1 MTIRSSQV
9 APLGGTVWQARAMAT
24 PDQPTSG
31 QQTPEQGAVDQAAAP
46 TAQLDKRKSIILGV
60 IGLAVIVLI
69 FWKVIPQVTG
79 SNYQQAFA
87 NLESMTP
94 IALVIIGITVVAYL
108 LVYGFPFMAA
118 TPGLKYW
125 PSQQINQAA
134 FAISNGV
141 PAGGAFGLAVQYA
154 MLATYRIPG
163 TTATAAITAVGLW
176 SIFVSLGLPI
186 LGVAALTIEGGNSS
200 YNWVAPL
207 GLGILVVII
216 VGFVLIMRSE
226 RLAAAVGRLGNR
238 LINPLRGRIAKLK
251 DLDLVAPIT
260 KFRVDMYDVLR
271 RRWLFLTIAQ
281 VAVIMTQFLIMYA
294 SLRGV
299 EGWDTDGTS
308 PLAAFAAFATSQ
320 IMLMV
325 PITPGGL
332 GTTDALMIALLQSMG
347 VSGSVAQA
355 ADVVWRMASY
365 LPQIIIGIIALILW
379 FRKANKAFAGST
391 KSAA

>member
-1 MTIRSSQV
+1 
-9 APLGGTVWQARAMAT
+9 
-24 PDQPTSG
+24 
-31 QQTPEQGAVDQAAAP
+31 
-46 TAQLDKRKSIILGV
+46 
-60 IGLAVIVLI
+60 
-69 FWKVIPQVTG
+69 
-79 SNYQQAFA
+79 
-87 NLESMTP
+87 
-94 IALVIIGITVVAYL
+94 
-108 LVYGFPFMAA
+108 
-118 TPGLKYW
+118 
-125 PSQQINQAA
+125 
-134 FAISNGV
+134 
-141 PAGGAFGLAVQYA
+141 
-154 MLATYRIPG
+154 MLATYRISG
-163 TTATAAITAVGLW
+163 SSATAAITAVGLW

-186 LGVAALTIEGGNSS
+186 LGVAALSVEGGNSD

-207 GLGILVVII
+207 GLGILIVVI

-226 RLAAAVGRLGNR
+226 RLAVSIGRLANR
-238 LINPLRGRIAKLK
+238 LVNPLRPRIEKLR

-260 KFRVDMYDVLR
+260 KFRSDMYDVLR

-281 VAVIMTQFLIMYA
+281 LAVIMTQFAIMYA

-308 PLAAFAAFATSQ
+308 PLAAFGAFGTSQ

-365 LPQIIIGIIALILW
+365 LPQIIIGILALVLW
-379 FRKANKAFAGST
+379 FRKANRAFAGG
-391 KSAA
+391 AASS

>member
-1 MTIRSSQV
+1 MS
-9 APLGGTVWQARAMAT
+9 T
-24 PDQPTSG
+24 PSDPSDAAAA
-31 QQTPEQGAVDQAAAP
+31 AVAP

-87 NLESMTP
+87 NLKDMTP
-94 IALVIIGITVVAYL
+94 LALVIIAVTVIAYL
-108 LVYGFPFMAA
+108 VVYGFPFMAA
-118 TPGLKYW
+118 TPGLRYGQ
-125 PSQQINQAA
+125 SQQVNQAA

-154 MLATYRIPG
+154 MLATYRISG
-163 TTATAAITAVGLW
+163 SSATAAITAVGLW

-186 LGVAALTIEGGNSS
+186 LGVAALTAEGGNSD

-207 GLGILVVII
+207 GLGILVVVI
-216 VGFVLIMRSE
+216 VGFVVIMRSE
-226 RLAAAVGRLGNR
+226 RLAIAIGRLGNR
-238 LINPLRGRIAKLK
+238 LINPLRGRVARLK
-251 DLDLVAPIT
+251 DLDLVAPIS
-260 KFRVDMYDVLR
+260 KFRADMYDVLR

-281 VAVIMTQFLIMYA
+281 IAVIMTQFLIMYA

-299 EGWDTDGTS
+299 EGWNNEGTS
-308 PLAAFAAFATSQ
+308 PVAAFGAFATSQ

-365 LPQIIIGIIALILW
+365 LPQIIIGVIALLLW
-379 FRKANKAFAGST
+379 FRKANKTFAST
-391 KSAA
+391 PAASS

>member
-1 MTIRSSQV
+1 MANPDESPVSDEAG
-9 APLGGTVWQARAMAT
+9 APAAA
-24 PDQPTSG
+24 
-31 QQTPEQGAVDQAAAP
+31 EAAAP
-46 TAQLDKRKSIILGV
+46 PAAQLDKRKSIILGI

-87 NLESMTP
+87 NLEKMTP
-94 IALVIIGITVVAYL
+94 GALIIIVITVVAYL
-108 LVYGFPFMAA
+108 IAYGFPFMAA

-125 PSQQINQAA
+125 RSQQVNQAA

-154 MLATYRIPG
+154 MLATFRIPG
-163 TTATAAITAVGLW
+163 STATAAITAVGLW

-186 LGVAALTIEGGNSS
+186 LGVAALSVEGGNSS

-207 GLGILVVII
+207 GLGILIVII

-226 RLAAAVGRLGNR
+226 KLAASVGRLGNR
-238 LINPLRGRIAKLK
+238 LINPLRGRVTRLK
-251 DLDLVAPIT
+251 DLDLVAPIC
-260 KFRVDMYDVLR
+260 KFRADMYDVLR
-271 RRWLFLTIAQ
+271 RRWLLLTIAQ
-281 VAVIMTQFLIMYA
+281 LAVILTQFLIMYA

-299 EGWDTDGTS
+299 EGWSSDGTS
-308 PLAAFAAFATSQ
+308 PLAAFGAFATSQ

-365 LPQIIIGIIALILW
+365 LPQIIIGIIALLLW
-379 FRKANKAFAGST
+379 FRQANQAFVARG
-391 KSAA
+391 KDDK

>member
-1 MTIRSSQV
+1 MSDTSDTPAS
-9 APLGGTVWQARAMAT
+9 AT
-24 PDQPTSG
+24 PAA
-31 QQTPEQGAVDQAAAP
+31 GAEAALGTDPAAP
-46 TAQLDKRKSIILGV
+46 PTAALDKKKSIILGI
-60 IGLAVIVLI
+60 IGLVFIVLI

-79 SNYQQAFA
+79 SGYQAAFA
-87 NLESMTP
+87 ELADMTP
-94 IALVIIGITVVAYL
+94 MALIIIGFTVILYLVA
-108 LVYGFPFMAA
+108 YGFPFMAA

-125 PSQQINQAA
+125 PSQQVNQAA

-154 MLATYRIPG
+154 MLTSYRISG
-163 TTATAAITAVGLW
+163 TSATAAITAVGLW

-186 LGVAALTIEGGNSS
+186 LGVAALTIEGGNSQ

-207 GLGILVVII
+207 GLAVLVVVI
-216 VGFVLIMRSE
+216 VGFVLIMRSPK
-226 RLAAAVGRLGNR
+226 LAVAIGNLGNK
-238 LINPLRGRIAKLK
+238 LINPLRKHISKLK
-251 DLDLVAPIT
+251 DVDLVAPIT
-260 KFRVDMYDVLR
+260 KFRGDMYDVLR
-271 RRWLFLTIAQ
+271 KRWLFLTIAQ
-281 VAVIMTQFLIMYA
+281 LAVILTQFAIFYA

-299 EGWDTDGTS
+299 EGWDTTGGTS

-347 VSGSVAQA
+347 VSGTVAQA

-365 LPQIIIGIIALILW
+365 LPQILIGILALVLW
-379 FRKANKAFAGST
+379 FRRASRT
-391 KSAA
+391 YAAAKPADAAPAA

>member
-1 MTIRSSQV
+1 VSDETPASS
-9 APLGGTVWQARAMAT
+9 
-24 PDQPTSG
+24 
-31 QQTPEQGAVDQAAAP
+31 PESSDQAAAP
-46 TAQLDKRKSIILGV
+46 ATTGQIDKKKSIILGI
-60 IGLAVIVLI
+60 IGLVIIVLI

-79 SNYQQAFA
+79 SGYAEAFS
-87 NLESMTP
+87 NLADMTP
-94 IALVIIGITVVAYL
+94 MAIIILVVTVIAYL
-108 LVYGFPFMAA
+108 ALYGFPFMAA

-125 PSQQINQAA
+125 PSQQVNQAA

-154 MLATYRIPG
+154 MLATYRVSG
-163 TTATAAITAVGLW
+163 SSATAAITAVGLW

-186 LGVAALTIEGGNSS
+186 LGVAALSIEGGNSE

-207 GLGILVVII
+207 GLGILIVII

-226 RLAAAVGRLGNR
+226 KLAVAIGRFGNK

-260 KFRVDMYDVLR
+260 KFRGDMYDVLR
-271 RRWLFLTIAQ
+271 RRWMLLTAAQ
-281 VAVIMTQFLIMYA
+281 LGVILTQFAIMYA
-294 SLRGV
+294 ALRGV
-299 EGWDTDGTS
+299 EGWGNEGTS
-308 PLAAFAAFATSQ
+308 PLAAFGAFATSQ

-347 VSGSVAQA
+347 VTGSVAQA

-365 LPQIIIGIIALILW
+365 LPQIVIGILALVLW
-379 FRKANKAFAGST
+379 FRRAGRTFAAT
-391 KSAA
+391 KPEPEASAS